1 MATSIGKL
9 SKSFFVKLLVGII
22 ILPFVFW
29 GMGDVFR
36 GGSQNV
42 IATID
47 SKKVSTQEFINY
59 VNRLNLKEEQLK
71 NLSKTDLI
79 EQILSDYI
87 GKKVMSL
94 EIKKLGIVVSDNALR
109 DIIKND
115 KLFFKDDK
123 FSRTEYEKFLIK
135 SGITAPQF
143 EANIVEQEKRR
154 QFLSSLS
161 GGIVVPEILIEKEF
175 RKENQTKIIQ
185 YIDLEKYHSKNKPSQ
200 ESIKELY
207 ERNKNIFFTEL
218 KSIRYAEIKPELI
231 GGSKEYDE
239 NFFKQLD
246 IIENNILDGQSFEE
260 TTKAN
265 NLRIIEFNKI
275 NANKEDEEKNKVKN
289 LPDNIFK
296 KVYNLKIPQ
305 SPEVVNI
312 DSKYYLAE
320 IKNEEKK
327 NRPMNDP
334 EVLEALNAQLS
345 FKEKIENNTS
355 LAKDIGL
362 GAFDGDNYRKFA
374 EDNGLIVK
382 DYEISNLKQ
391 NDVFDE
397 GLVKRIFLTQDGD
410 VNLIT
415 NNTLTKSFLIS
426 TKKTKYKTLDK
437 KSNEFEQYEAKARL
451 NIINKIYQSYDEN
464 VNQKYKVDIN
474 KRTIDRVKNSFQW
487 R

>member
-36 GGSQNV
+36 GGNQNV
-42 IATID
+42 VATVD
-47 SKKVSTQEFINY
+47 SNKISTQEFVNY
-59 VNRLNLKEEQLK
+59 INRLNLNEEQVK
-71 NLSKTDLI
+71 NLSKTDLV

-94 EIKKLGIVVSDNALR
+94 EIEKLGVVVSDNALR

-115 KLFFKDDK
+115 KSFFKDDK

-154 QFLSSLS
+154 QFLSSLA
-161 GGIVVPEILIEKEF
+161 GGIVIPDILVEKEF
-175 RKENQTKIIQ
+175 RKENQTKTIQ
-185 YIDLEKYHSKNKPSQ
+185 YIDLEKYHSKKKPSL

-207 ERNKNIFFTEL
+207 ERNKNVFFTEL

-231 GGSKEYDE
+231 SGSQDYNE

-246 IIENNILDGQSFEE
+246 IIENNVLDGQSFEE
-260 TTKAN
+260 TAKAN
-265 NLRIIEFNKI
+265 NLKIIEFNKI
-275 NANKEDEEKNKVKN
+275 NAKKENEEKKKIEN
-289 LPDNIFK
+289 LPDNLFNKI
-296 KVYNLKIPQ
+296 YNIKTPQ
-305 SPEVVNI
+305 SPEVINLE
-312 DSKYYLAE
+312 SKYYLAE
-320 IKNEEKK
+320 IKDEEKK

-345 FKEKIENNTS
+345 FKEKIDSNTS
-355 LAKDIGL
+355 LAKDISL
-362 GAFDGDNYRKFA
+362 GAFDGDNFKKFA
-374 EDNGLIVK
+374 DDNGLLVK
-382 DYEISNLKQ
+382 DYKISNIKQ

-397 GLVKRIFLTQDGD
+397 GLVKRIFLTKDGD
-410 VNLIT
+410 INLIT
-415 NNTLTKSFLIS
+415 NSTLTKSFLIS
-426 TKKTKYKTLDK
+426 TKNTEYKKLDK
-437 KSNEFEQYEAKARL
+437 KGNEFEQYEAKARL
-451 NIINKIYQSYDEN
+451 NLINKIYQSYDEN
-464 VNQKYKVDIN
+464 ANQKYKVEVN
-474 KRTIDRVKNSFQW
+474 QRTIDRVKNSF
-487 R
+487 

>member
-36 GGSQNV
+36 GGNQNV
-42 IATID
+42 VATVD
-47 SKKVSTQEFINY
+47 SNKISTQEFVNY
-59 VNRLNLKEEQLK
+59 INRLNLNEEQVK
-71 NLSKTDLI
+71 NLSKTDLV

-94 EIKKLGIVVSDNALR
+94 EIEKLGVVVSDNALR

-115 KLFFKDDK
+115 KSFFKDEK

-154 QFLSSLS
+154 QFLSSLA
-161 GGIVVPEILIEKEF
+161 GGIVIPDILVEKEF
-175 RKENQTKIIQ
+175 RKENQTKSIQ
-185 YIDLEKYHSKNKPSQ
+185 YIDLEKYHSKKKPSQ
-200 ESIKELY
+200 DSIKELY
-207 ERNKNIFFTEL
+207 ERNKNVFFTEL

-231 GGSKEYDE
+231 SGSQDYNE

-260 TTKAN
+260 ITKAN
-265 NLRIIEFNKI
+265 NLKIIEFNKI
-275 NANKEDEEKNKVKN
+275 NAKKENEEKKIIEN
-289 LPDNIFK
+289 LPDNLFNKI
-296 KVYNLKIPQ
+296 YNIKTPQ
-305 SPEVVNI
+305 SPEVINLK
-312 DSKYYLAE
+312 SKFYLAE
-320 IKNEEKK
+320 IKDEEKK

-345 FKEKIENNTS
+345 FKEKIDSNTS
-355 LAKDIGL
+355 LAKDISL
-362 GAFDGDNYRKFA
+362 GAFDGANFKKFA
-374 EDNGLIVK
+374 DDNGLVVK
-382 DYEISNLKQ
+382 DYQISNIKQ

-397 GLVKRIFLTQDGD
+397 GLIKRIFLTKDGD
-410 VNLIT
+410 INLIT
-415 NNTLTKSFLIS
+415 NSTLTKSFLIS
-426 TKKTKYKTLDK
+426 TKNTEYKKLDK
-437 KSNEFEQYEAKARL
+437 KGNEFEQYEAKARL
-451 NIINKIYQSYDEN
+451 NLINKIYQSYDEN
-464 VNQKYKVDIN
+464 ANQNYKVEVNQ
-474 KRTIDRVKNSFQW
+474 RTIDRVKNSF
-487 R
+487 